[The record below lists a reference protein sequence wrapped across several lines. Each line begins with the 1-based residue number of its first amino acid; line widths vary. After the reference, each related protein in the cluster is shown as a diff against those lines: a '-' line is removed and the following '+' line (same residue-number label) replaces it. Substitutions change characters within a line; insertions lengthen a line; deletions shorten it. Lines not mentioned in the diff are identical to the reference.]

1 MKAMAYVTE
10 SEIERARK
18 LDLFSYLQVKEPHEL
33 VRCGRDEYCTKTH
46 DSLRISNGKWFWWS
60 RGIGGVSAL
69 DYLVKVK
76 GIDFVSAVTYLNGVA
91 EIPRIYVSEKKVAQK
106 IYLPPCNYRC
116 QTVKPYLLSRGIDGE
131 IVDMFIENRQIAE
144 DSETGYALFFGKDD
158 AGNVRQCSV
167 RATDGS
173 VCKKEVAGS
182 DRGFCFHY
190 SAEKEPTALRVFES
204 AIDLLSYAT
213 MLKDMGKDYHTE
225 NLISLSG
232 IYLPKEQVEET
243 KIPMPLEHYLVTH
256 SETKRICL
264 YLDNDFTGKRCAE
277 AMQAVLGK
285 RYEVKYIPPPQGKDY
300 NDYLKIIKEAR
311 TQNAR
316 KERW

>member
-1 MKAMAYVTE
+1 MAYVTE

-76 GIDFVSAVTYLNGVA
+76 GIDFVSAVTYLNGVS
-91 EIPRIYVSEKKVAQK
+91 EIPRTYVSERKVAQK

-144 DSETGYALFFGKDD
+144 DSETGYALFFGKDEK
-158 AGNVRQCSV
+158 GNVRQCSV

-190 SAEKEPTALRVFES
+190 STEKEPTALRLFES
-204 AIDLLSYAT
+204 AIDLLSFMT
-213 MLKDMGKDYHTE
+213 LEKRSGKPFRGAY
-225 NLISLSG
+225 LSLSG
-232 IYLPKEQVEET
+232 VYMPKKNIEESKLPKALQTYLEKNPIEEIT
-243 KIPMPLEHYLVTH
+243 LH
-256 SETKRICL
+256 
-264 YLDNDFTGKRCAE
+264 LDADFAGRRGAE
-277 AMQAVLGK
+277 AICTILDGK
-285 RYEVKYIPPPQGKDY
+285 YDVKYVPPPRGKDF
-300 NDYLKIIKEAR
+300 NEYLQSRYGSREKVL
-311 TQNAR
+311 R
-316 KERW
+316 KREEMER